1 MCYNQWHSTSTVIEW
16 FRATE
21 NKKPCKFIKFD
32 IAGIYLS
39 ISVELLEKS
48 INFARSIIE
57 IEDKIIDTINHPRKS
72 LLFHDSNTC
81 VKKEGNPLFDVTM
94 GSYDGGRGLRASRSL
109 FVRQTCASHWYK
121 KRWAL

>member
-1 MCYNQWHSTSTVIEW
+1 MGIVSKTFLEEISNKLNKHLCYNQWHSTSTVIEW

-81 VKKEGNPLFDVTM
+81 
-94 GSYDGGRGLRASRSL
+94 
-109 FVRQTCASHWYK
+109 
-121 KRWAL
+121 